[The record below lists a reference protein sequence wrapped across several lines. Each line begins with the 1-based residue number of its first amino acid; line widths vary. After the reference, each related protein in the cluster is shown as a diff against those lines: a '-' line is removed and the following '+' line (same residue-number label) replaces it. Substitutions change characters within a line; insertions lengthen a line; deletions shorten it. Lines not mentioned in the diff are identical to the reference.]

1 MELLVGDVFRNA
13 ARAVPHRRAF
23 AFGDRTLTFGQLDRA
38 GNAMAHALRAEGV
51 GLGDRVAVWSDS
63 CVDLV
68 PLFVGLAKVGAVFA
82 PLNTRLGVDEA
93 TPVAAMTRPALLLV
107 DPERAA
113 DGASL
118 AARIGRAGRAAG
130 ADVGADR
137 AGDEGGPLS
146 LAADGPGSGGGDG
159 GVPWRVLG
167 DGPDGLAARAR
178 GRDDDPG
185 DVPGLAGASP
195 HVLFATSGSTGRP
208 KGVVVSHRASV
219 LRCHPGAQI
228 EPRGTLVCPFPLFH
242 MAAWTLSMQQWHARG
257 GMVFTA
263 SADGAEI
270 CRAVEEHRANRAYLI
285 PAVWRRVLDHLATP
299 EGAACDLSS
308 LRFADSG
315 TSATPPE
322 LLTDLRK
329 ALPDAVLRVF
339 YGSTEAAN
347 VLARDEADPEEKPGS
362 CGAPSPLVQVRV
374 ADDGELLVR
383 SPLLFDEYFDD
394 PEATAAAFVDGW
406 YRTGDKVEADED
418 GHLSITG
425 RVNDVIR
432 TGGEGVDPTEVEA
445 LLRTHPGVADV
456 AVVGLPDARWG
467 ELVCAVVV
475 PGAGAPPTVDDLRDH
490 GAGRLA
496 PYKLP
501 RRVAVVDEIPRTLAT
516 HQVQRALLLERLAS
530 G

>member
-23 AFGDRTLTFGQLDRA
+23 AFGDRTLTFGELDRA
-38 GNAMAHALRAEGV
+38 GNRLAHALRAEGI

-68 PLFVGLAKVGAVFA
+68 PLFVALAKLGAVFA

-93 TPVAAMTRPALLLV
+93 APVAEMARPALLLV
-107 DPERAA
+107 DPARFA
-113 DGASL
+113 DGAAL
-118 AARIGRAGRAAG
+118 AGR
-130 ADVGADR
+130 V
-137 AGDEGGPLS
+137 
-146 LAADGPGSGGGDG
+146 
-159 GVPWRVLG
+159 GVPWRALG
-167 DGPDGLAARAR
+167 DGPTGPDAP
-178 GRDDDPG
+178 DDDPG
-185 DVPGLAGASP
+185 EVAGLTGASP

-219 LRCHPGAQI
+219 MRCHPGAQI

-270 CRAVEEHRANRAYLI
+270 CRAIEAHRANRAYLI

-299 EGAACDLSS
+299 EGAGCDLSS

-322 LLTDLRK
+322 LLADLRA

-347 VLARDEADPEEKPGS
+347 VLARDEAEADERPGS
-362 CGAPSPLVQVRV
+362 CGVPSPLVQVRV

-383 SPLLFDEYFDD
+383 SPLLFDEYFGD

-432 TGGEGVDPTEVEA
+432 TGGEGVDPTEVEGV
-445 LLRTHPGVADV
+445 LRTHPAVDDV

-475 PGAGAPPTVDDLRDH
+475 PVDGVVPSVEDLRRH
-490 GAGRLA
+490 GADHLA

-501 RRVAVVDEIPRTLAT
+501 RRVEAVDVIPRTLAT
-516 HQVQRALLLERLAS
+516 HQVQRALVLERLAS
-530 G
+530 T